1 MKFPPATSPSP
12 ATSRLELQ
20 AAELAAVDAAL
31 ARYQG
36 HPGPLLQVLHAIQN
50 DLGHVPAAAL
60 PLVASALN
68 LSRAEVYGV
77 VTFYHHFRQQPPGRH
92 VLRLCQAEACR
103 SMHCEALTAHARQR
117 LGIDFHQTTADGR
130 VTLEPVYCLG
140 NCACAPSVML
150 DDELHGRVTPERLD
164 ELLVLPGAQR

>member
-1 MKFPPATSPSP
+1 
-12 ATSRLELQ
+12 
-20 AAELAAVDAAL
+20 
-31 ARYQG
+31 
-36 HPGPLLQVLHAIQN
+36 VLHAIQN